1 MFSCCHCG
9 LAGWPVLGNRIR
21 QLNITTFQR
30 HSTNHTGVSFT
41 DGAQFKHCVRCHGA
55 LRGHIGLAKAV
66 MKGFPATAR
75 LPPYGDLLLLH
86 QLTNMLTDGRF

>member
-1 MFSCCHCG
+1 MLS
-9 LAGWPVLGNRIR
+9 NRIR

-41 DGAQFKHCVRCHGA
+41 DGAQFKHCVWCHGA

-66 MKGFPATAR
+66 MKGFP
-75 LPPYGDLLLLH
+75 LPQHGYRHTGDLLLLH